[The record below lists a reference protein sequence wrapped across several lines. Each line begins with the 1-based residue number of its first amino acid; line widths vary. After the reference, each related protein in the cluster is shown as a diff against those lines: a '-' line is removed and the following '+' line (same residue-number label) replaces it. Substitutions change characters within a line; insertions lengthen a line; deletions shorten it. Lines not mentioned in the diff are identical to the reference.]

1 MNPRLGISS
10 ACAKHLDS
18 EELASLVLS
27 LGGRTVDLRAGR
39 GHRWEQSGL
48 DGFRALGVEVGH
60 VGLSVVLGNPRHDP
74 EKVAKE
80 AARYGGVPLRVFA
93 AEHVAADDQLV
104 AEQVEALT
112 GAAGPVG
119 DVLVDTHQGYASL
132 RQIEELHD
140 RYGVR
145 AVVDLEGLAFLEPS
159 VEKAA
164 ARLAAF
170 TQTVHV
176 KGFALRPGSLKTRHR
191 PLGPADRV
199 VLSRAREAFAGV
211 PRVCLQSEA
220 GSVAQDF
227 AVLAEVWTQSGL
239 TAPSGGTPS
248 KGRG

>member
-176 KGFALRPGSLKTRHR
+176 KGFALRPDRSRPGTGHSAPPTGSSCPGPGRRSPGFPASACNPRRVPWRKTSPFWRR
-191 PLGPADRV
+191 SGPSPD
-199 VLSRAREAFAGV
+199 
-211 PRVCLQSEA
+211 
-220 GSVAQDF
+220 
-227 AVLAEVWTQSGL
+227 
-239 TAPSGGTPS
+239 
-248 KGRG
+248 